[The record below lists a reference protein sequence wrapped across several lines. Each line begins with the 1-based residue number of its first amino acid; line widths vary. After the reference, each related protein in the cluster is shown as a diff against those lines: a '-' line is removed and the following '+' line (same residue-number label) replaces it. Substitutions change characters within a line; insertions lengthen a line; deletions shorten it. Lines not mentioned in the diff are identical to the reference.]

1 MTIAD
6 FKRRL
11 KDTRLV
17 DGMKGI
23 GFSVGPDF
31 LFFYRLRGE
40 FIDLINLQ
48 PLAGGNGLR
57 IHVSVYLPS
66 ILPNYDMTKFP
77 KGLGSAC
84 GNISYLYLTTNGI
97 AYGGNHWKTKTDDIF
112 QDSVNGI
119 LAKVESELIPW
130 FDSIETK
137 KDLYNSIHENVR
149 VDNGDYSRML
159 EREFLGKKS

>member
-11 KDTRLV
+11 KNTQLV
-17 DGMKGI
+17 DGMKSI

-48 PLAGGNGLR
+48 PLAGGDGLR
-57 IHVSVYLPS
+57 IHVSVYHPS

-84 GNISYLYLTTNGI
+84 GNISYLYLTTKGI

-112 QDSVNGI
+112 
-119 LAKVESELIPW
+119 
-130 FDSIETK
+130 TK
-137 KDLYNSIHENVR
+137 KIKNFTADKF
-149 VDNGDYSRML
+149 DQFG
-159 EREFLGKKS
+159 